1 MRPIYLLLKISLN
14 ISLRLFYRRF
24 VVYRK
29 HYKFFGHTIYV
40 SNHPNSFMDP
50 IMIGAINIPIV
61 HFMTRSDVFK
71 WWLKPILWAAHM
83 LPIYRQQ
90 DGKDTRGK
98 NSDVFKKVNRSLY
111 LGRNILIF
119 GEGFT
124 DDKPIRGLK
133 PVKKGPVRMGFEA
146 LESTGWKHK
155 IYICGMGVSYTDRNT
170 IGSEFVLDNGPK
182 ICLNDFQEA
191 YRQSPSKVVNELTKR
206 IEKDMQECIVY
217 VSNHDYYSLLENV
230 MQITR
235 KGYNNENHDKR
246 IPLIVRWKYAKQLAT
261 WINENANESNEKL
274 VELQKDLAAYFNL
287 EKGMKIQDRFV
298 YAKSSTSYSVT
309 TFYNWLFVLFM
320 WPAALIGVIHGF
332 IPYIVSKNVT
342 EKIMKRKVF
351 WGSVKM
357 MMAKLLGS
365 IYNIPII
372 IWVTTHYLPHWSLGV
387 LYFFIAPVFWRIS
400 YEYVRQIKEILLK
413 RKMKQADLSKFV
425 EKRAD
430 LEKRIQELIPVA

>member
-1 MRPIYLLLKISLN
+1 
-14 ISLRLFYRRF
+14 
-24 VVYRK
+24 
-29 HYKFFGHTIYV
+29 
-40 SNHPNSFMDP
+40 MDP
-50 IMIGAINIPIV
+50 IMIGAVNFPIV

-71 WWLKPILWAAHM
+71 WWLKPVLWAAHM

-124 DDKPIRGLK
+124 DDTPIRGLK

-146 LESTGWKHK
+146 LEATQWKKK

-170 IGSEFVLDNGPK
+170 MGSEFVLDNGPK
-182 ICLNDFQEA
+182 ICLNDFKEA
-191 YRQSPSKVVNELTKR
+191 YEESPSKVVNEITKR

-217 VSNHDYYSLLENV
+217 VADHHRYSLLENV

-235 KGYNNENHDKR
+235 KGFNNENHNKR

-261 WINENANESNEKL
+261 WINENATEERTDL
-274 VELQKDLAAYFNL
+274 LELQNDLDAYFKL
-287 EKGMKIQDRFV
+287 EKRMKIQDRFV
-298 YAKSSTSYSVT
+298 LAVNHPQLMS

-320 WPAALIGVIHGF
+320 WPVALIGAIHGF
-332 IPYIVSKNVT
+332 IPYIISKKVT
-342 EKIMKRKVF
+342 EKIMRRKVF

-357 MMAKLLGS
+357 MMAKLIGS

-372 IWVTTHYLPHWSLGV
+372 IFITKWYLPHWSLGV
-387 LYFFIAPVFWRIS
+387 LYFFIVPVLWRIS
-400 YEYVRQIKEILLK
+400 YEYVKQVKEIQLK
-413 RKMKQADLSKFV
+413 RAMKKVDCTKFA
-425 EKRAD
+425 EKRAE
-430 LEKRIQELIPVA
+430 LAKRVQELIPVA

>member
-1 MRPIYLLLKISLN
+1 MRPFYLLLKISLN

-29 HYKFFGHTIYV
+29 HHQFFGRTIYV

-50 IMIGAINIPIV
+50 IMIGAVNFPIV

-71 WWLKPILWAAHM
+71 WWLKPVLWAAHM

-124 DDKPIRGLK
+124 DDTPIRGLK

-146 LESTGWKHK
+146 LEATQWKKK

-170 IGSEFVLDNGPK
+170 MGSEFVLDNGPK
-182 ICLNDFQEA
+182 ICLNDFKEA
-191 YRQSPSKVVNELTKR
+191 YEESPSKVVNEITKR

-217 VSNHDYYSLLENV
+217 VADHHRYSLLENV

-235 KGYNNENHDKR
+235 KGFNNENHNKR

-261 WINENANESNEKL
+261 WINENATEERTDL
-274 VELQKDLAAYFNL
+274 LELQNDLDAYFKL
-287 EKGMKIQDRFV
+287 EKRMKIQDRFV
-298 YAKSSTSYSVT
+298 LAVNHPQLMS

-320 WPAALIGVIHGF
+320 WPVALIGAIHGF
-332 IPYIVSKNVT
+332 IPYIISKKVT
-342 EKIMKRKVF
+342 EKIMRRKVF

-357 MMAKLLGS
+357 MMAKLIGS

-372 IWVTTHYLPHWSLGV
+372 IFITKWYLPHWSLGV
-387 LYFFIAPVFWRIS
+387 LYFFIVPVLWRIS
-400 YEYVRQIKEILLK
+400 YEYVKQVKEIQLK
-413 RKMKQADLSKFV
+413 RAMKKVDCTKFA
-425 EKRAD
+425 EKRAE
-430 LEKRIQELIPVA
+430 LAKRVQELIPVA